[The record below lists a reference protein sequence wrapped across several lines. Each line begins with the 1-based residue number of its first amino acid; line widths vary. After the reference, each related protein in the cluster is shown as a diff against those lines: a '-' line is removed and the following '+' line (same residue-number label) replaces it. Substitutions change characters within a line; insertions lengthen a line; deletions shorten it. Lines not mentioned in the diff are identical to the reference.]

1 MTKGMRNELKL
12 FIFFFSL
19 ITLGGSCC
27 KKDNS
32 HTTVEGFV
40 INETN
45 NAAVADAVVM
55 LMARNPACFS
65 CASGVVQTYKA
76 DSKGKFSFEFEA
88 DKDLIYTVGANKQN
102 YYANETGMDINNG
115 QKNKSIFVRLKPYG
129 YLKIHIKNTQPID
142 DNDLIGFNS
151 FCTPIEFYGQNIDT
165 TFLYCR
171 YCGCPFLGNEY
182 NTIYYWITKNGVKK
196 VYSASVY
203 CPAFDTTTY
212 SINY

>member
-1 MTKGMRNELKL
+1 VKHGLFLFVL
-12 FIFFFSL
+12 FIAT

-102 YYANETGMDINNG
+102 YYANETGMNINNG
-115 QKNKSIFVRLKPYG
+115 EKNKSVFVRIKPYG
-129 YLKIHIKNTQPID
+129 FLKIHAKNTQPFD
-142 DNDLIGFNS
+142 DYDLFELPS
-151 FCTPIEFYGQNIDT
+151 SCTVTYASGSNVDT
-165 TFLYCR
+165 VLVYCQ
-171 YCGCPFLGNEY
+171 YCGCPVLGNQY
-182 NTIYYWITKNGVKK
+182 NDIYYWITKNGVKK
-196 VYSASVY
+196 NYSASVY